1 VLTGDAWARLP
12 KSDHAAEPSWKSESE
27 MFASESCS
35 KVGRFLEAALPVIA
49 PAVAMVSMLSIAAF
63 CCSTM

>member
-1 VLTGDAWARLP
+1 
-12 KSDHAAEPSWKSESE
+12 

-35 KVGRFLEAALPVIA
+35 KVGCLVEVALPAIG
-49 PAVAMVSMLSIAAF
+49 PAVALFCMLSIAAF